1 MDNDFRKTLTKKERL
16 SVGTDLSRLF
26 ASGRYGITDG
36 FRYCYRIGN
45 GLPFNRIVVSVPKKC
60 FRRAVKRNLLKR
72 RIREAY
78 RLNKNLLPVNA
89 EKGGTDIIF
98 IYRTKDI
105 LDFGTIVLSVR
116 NILESLATKVT
127 AMDTTPKY
135 SLGETIKEA
144 PEAAQKD
151 APEAAQKDAPEAVQ
165 KEAPNAAQKD
175 ALEAAQ
181 QEALEA
187 AQQEAP
193 EEMQKET
200 VLQLK
205 EGPETTRKE
214 TQQEKPEET
223 SESDEQH

>member
-1 MDNDFRKTLTKKERL
+1 MKKKERL

-45 GLPFNRIVVSVPKKC
+45 ELTFNRIVVSVPKKC

-116 NILESLATKVT
+116 NILESLAAKVT
-127 AMDTTPKY
+127 AIAATPK
-135 SLGETIKEA
+135 STREETI
-144 PEAAQKD
+144 
-151 APEAAQKDAPEAVQ
+151 
-165 KEAPNAAQKD
+165 KD

-181 QEALEA
+181 QDALEA
-187 AQQEAP
+187 AQQEN
-193 EEMQKET
+193 
-200 VLQLK
+200 
-205 EGPETTRKE
+205 
-214 TQQEKPEET
+214 PEET
-223 SESDEQH
+223 PERDEQH

>member
-1 MDNDFRKTLTKKERL
+1 MDNDFRKTLKKKERL

-116 NILESLATKVT
+116 NILESLAAKVV
-127 AMDTTPKY
+127 AMDATPKY
-135 SLGETIKEA
+135 SDAAPKYSPRETIKEA
-144 PEAAQKD
+144 PNAAQKD
-151 APEAAQKDAPEAVQ
+151 APEAAQKDALEAVQ
-165 KEAPNAAQKD
+165 KD
-175 ALEAAQ
+175 T
-181 QEALEA
+181 
-187 AQQEAP
+187 P

-200 VLQLK
+200 ALQLK

-223 SESDEQH
+223 PESDEQH

>member
-1 MDNDFRKTLTKKERL
+1 MDNDFRKTLKKKERL

-26 ASGRYGITDG
+26 ASGRYGFTDG

-45 GLPFNRIVVSVPKKC
+45 GLSFNRIVVSVPKKC

-116 NILESLATKVT
+116 NILESLAAKVT
-127 AMDTTPKY
+127 AMDAIPKYSDATPKY
-135 SLGETIKEA
+135 SPGETI
-144 PEAAQKD
+144 KD
-151 APEAAQKDAPEAVQ
+151 APEAAQKDALEAVQ
-165 KEAPNAAQKD
+165 K
-175 ALEAAQ
+175 
-181 QEALEA
+181 
-187 AQQEAP
+187 EAP

-200 VLQLK
+200 ALQLK
-205 EGPETTRKE
+205 EVPETTRKE
-214 TQQEKPEET
+214 TQQEKPEEI

>member
-1 MDNDFRKTLTKKERL
+1 MDNDFRKTLKKKERL

-45 GLPFNRIVVSVPKKC
+45 ELTFNRIVVSVPKKC

-105 LDFGTIVLSVR
+105 LDFDTIVLSVR
-116 NILESLATKVT
+116 NILESLAAKVV
-127 AMDTTPKY
+127 AMDATPKY

-144 PEAAQKD
+144 PDAAQKD
-151 APEAAQKDAPEAVQ
+151 ALEAAQNEALEASQQEAPNAAQKDAPEAVQ
-165 KEAPNAAQKD
+165 KDAP
-175 ALEAAQ
+175 EAAQ
-181 QEALEA
+181 QDT
-187 AQQEAP
+187 P

-200 VLQLK
+200 ALQLK
-205 EGPETTRKE
+205 EVPETTRKE
-214 TQQEKPEET
+214 TQQEKPEEI

>member
-1 MDNDFRKTLTKKERL
+1 MDNDFRKTLKKKERL

-26 ASGRYGITDG
+26 ASGRYGVTDG

-116 NILESLATKVT
+116 NILESIAAKVV
-127 AMDTTPKY
+127 AMDATPKY
-135 SLGETIKEA
+135 SLGETINEA

-151 APEAAQKDAPEAVQ
+151 APEAAQKEALEAVQ
-165 KEAPNAAQKD
+165 KD
-175 ALEAAQ
+175 T
-181 QEALEA
+181 
-187 AQQEAP
+187 P

-200 VLQLK
+200 ALQLK
-205 EGPETTRKE
+205 EVPETTRKE
-214 TQQEKPEET
+214 TQQEKPEEI

>member
-1 MDNDFRKTLTKKERL
+1 MDNDFRKTLKKKERL

-26 ASGRYGITDG
+26 ASGRYGFTDG

-45 GLPFNRIVVSVPKKC
+45 ELPFNRIVVSVPKKC

-89 EKGGTDIIF
+89 EKGGTDILF
-98 IYRTKDI
+98 IYSSKDI
-105 LDFGTIVLSVR
+105 LDFNTIVLSVR
-116 NILESLATKVT
+116 NILEGLAAKVV

-144 PEAAQKD
+144 PEAAQQE
-151 APEAAQKDAPEAVQ
+151 APDAAQKDAPES
-165 KEAPNAAQKD
+165 AQKD
-175 ALEAAQ
+175 A
-181 QEALEA
+181 
-187 AQQEAP
+187 P
-193 EEMQKET
+193 DEMQKEMA
-200 VLQLK
+200 LQLK
-205 EGPETTRKE
+205 EVPETTRKE

-223 SESDEQH
+223 PESDEQH

>member
-1 MDNDFRKTLTKKERL
+1 MKKKERL

-45 GLPFNRIVVSVPKKC
+45 GLSFNRIVVSVPKKC

-105 LDFGTIVLSVR
+105 LDFDTIVLSVR
-116 NILESLATKVT
+116 NILESLAAKVV
-127 AMDTTPKY
+127 AMDATPKY

-144 PEAAQKD
+144 PEAAQQE
-151 APEAAQKDAPEAVQ
+151 APDAAQKDAPES
-165 KEAPNAAQKD
+165 AQKD
-175 ALEAAQ
+175 A
-181 QEALEA
+181 
-187 AQQEAP
+187 P
-193 EEMQKET
+193 DEMQKET
-200 VLQLK
+200 ALQLK
-205 EGPETTRKE
+205 EVPETTRKE

-223 SESDEQH
+223 PESDEQH

>member
-1 MDNDFRKTLTKKERL
+1 MDNDFRKTLKKKERL

-45 GLPFNRIVVSVPKKC
+45 GLSFNRIVVSVPKKC

-78 RLNKNLLPVNA
+78 RLNKDLLPVNA

-116 NILESLATKVT
+116 NILESLAAKVV
-127 AMDTTPKY
+127 AMDATPKY
-135 SLGETIKEA
+135 SDATPKYSPGETIK
-144 PEAAQKD
+144 D
-151 APEAAQKDAPEAVQ
+151 TLEAVQ
-165 KEAPNAAQKD
+165 K
-175 ALEAAQ
+175 
-181 QEALEA
+181 
-187 AQQEAP
+187 EAP

-200 VLQLK
+200 ALQLK
-205 EGPETTRKE
+205 EVPETTRKE
-214 TQQEKPEET
+214 TQQENPEET
-223 SESDEQH
+223 PESDEQH

>member
-1 MDNDFRKTLTKKERL
+1 MDNDFRKTLKKKERL

-26 ASGRYGITDG
+26 ASGRYGFTEG

-45 GLPFNRIVVSVPKKC
+45 ELPFNRIVVSVPKKC

-98 IYRTKDI
+98 IYKTKDI
-105 LDFGTIVLSVR
+105 LDFNTVVLSVR
-116 NILESLATKVT
+116 NILESLAAKVT
-127 AMDTTPKY
+127 AIAATPK
-135 SLGETIKEA
+135 STREETIKEA
-144 PEAAQKD
+144 QD
-151 APEAAQKDAPEAVQ
+151 AAQKDAPEAVQ
-165 KEAPNAAQKD
+165 KD
-175 ALEAAQ
+175 I
-181 QEALEA
+181 
-187 AQQEAP
+187 P

-200 VLQLK
+200 ALQLK
-205 EGPETTRKE
+205 EVPETTRKE

-223 SESDEQH
+223 PESDEQH

>member
-1 MDNDFRKTLTKKERL
+1 MDNDFRKTLKKKERL

-45 GLPFNRIVVSVPKKC
+45 ELTFNRIVVSVPKKC

-116 NILESLATKVT
+116 NILENLAAKVV
-127 AMDTTPKY
+127 AMDATPKY
-135 SLGETIKEA
+135 SLGETIK
-144 PEAAQKD
+144 D
-151 APEAAQKDAPEAVQ
+151 APE
-165 KEAPNAAQKD
+165 AAQKD

-181 QEALEA
+181 QEAPECGTEGCTRGSTARGTGCGAEGRTGVSTARGTGRNAERDGA
-187 AQQEAP
+187 ATE
-193 EEMQKET
+193 
-200 VLQLK
+200 
-205 EGPETTRKE
+205 R
-214 TQQEKPEET
+214 
-223 SESDEQH
+223 SS